1 MTAQEQKTATA
12 ASRRTV
18 VQGALGT
25 GVLASSSALGSVF
38 TRPAVAAADEAAIGP
53 DTINRQWLLA
63 SHAESNLSTENFKYQ
78 EVPLGE
84 LDLNAG
90 DILVRNIIFAPMPSQ
105 RISMHADT
113 GLGDGYM
120 PPMKLGKVVNG
131 VSGIAQVVKSENP
144 KYPVGALLTA
154 SGPWEDY
161 TRISGRQL
169 YQPPLPDGIDPV
181 DAISIYGYN
190 AQTAYFGLLR
200 LGEIK
205 AGETV
210 VISGASGSVGS
221 TAVQIAKLKGC
232 RVIGIAGGKV
242 KCDRLIND
250 YGIDAAIDYKNENI
264 SERVRALAPKGVDV
278 YYDNVGGPIMQ
289 DVVDQMA
296 KFGRVVL
303 CGAISAYDDDNPAPG
318 PRNML
323 RLVVYSVTMRGFLV
337 SDFNSERDLAFAD
350 LRKWKDAG
358 DLVYKIDLRTGFK
371 NLPETFL
378 ALFSGEKEGSLL
390 LKNDLA

>member
-1 MTAQEQKTATA
+1 MTRQDQKTNQG

-18 VQGALGT
+18 LQGALGT
-25 GVLASSSALGSVF
+25 GVIAGGGALSSMI
-38 TRPAVAAADEAAIGP
+38 TRSVAATEIGP
-53 DTINRQWLLA
+53 TTINRQWLIT
-63 SHAESNLSTENFKYQ
+63 SYAESKLSTANFTYQ
-78 EVPLGE
+78 EVPLGDMT
-84 LDLNAG
+84 LDPG
-90 DILVRNIIFAPMPSQ
+90 DVLVRNIIYAPMPSQ

-120 PPMKLGKVVNG
+120 PPMQLGKVVSG
-131 VSGIAQVVKSENP
+131 VSGIARVIKSENP
-144 KYPVGALLTA
+144 KYPVGALITA

-161 TRISGRQL
+161 TRMSSRRL
-169 YQPPLPDGIDPV
+169 FQPPLPDGIDPV
-181 DAISIYGYN
+181 EAISIYGYN

-232 RVIGIAGGKV
+232 KVIGIAGGKV
-242 KCDRLIND
+242 KCDRLINE

-264 SERVRALAPKGVDV
+264 SERVSALAPKGVDV
-278 YYDNVGGPIMQ
+278 YFDNVGGPIMQ

-337 SDFNSERDLAFAD
+337 SDFHADRDMAFAD
-350 LRKWKDAG
+350 LRKWKDSG
-358 DLVYKIDLRTGFK
+358 ELVYKTDVREGFK

-378 ALFSGEKEGSLL
+378 ALFSGKKEGSLL
-390 LKNDLA
+390 LKNDLSET

>member
-1 MTAQEQKTATA
+1 MTAQDQKTATA

-18 VQGALGT
+18 LQGALGT
-25 GVLASSSALGSVF
+25 CVLASSSALGGVF
-38 TRPAVAAADEAAIGP
+38 ARPAAAASEAAIGP

-63 SHAESNLSTENFKYQ
+63 SHAESNLSVENFTYQ

-84 LDLNAG
+84 VTLNAG
-90 DILVRNIIFAPMPSQ
+90 DVLVRNIIFAPMPSQ

-120 PPMKLGKVVNG
+120 PPMKLGKVVSG

-161 TRISGRQL
+161 TRISSRQL